1 MLGPA
6 MDPGC
11 QPDARPLAS
20 CHDDIERIRTAGG
33 SSRKPA
39 QRRRPQTRARP
50 LLHRRAVSTRRT
62 LALALTLGA
71 TLSVSLVAREAAAS
85 PAVDGTRNLSMGG
98 TGRGST
104 YGTNAVLLN
113 PSNMGFSQT
122 FAIEPM
128 YQLNIKSRTNGI
140 GIIIMDSLN
149 NSRISLGLGYLFMT
163 GKPRVAYTDDAGEKK
178 ELQLSH
184 FGHEAML
191 TVSVMI
197 VKRWLAVA
205 VKPKYQYVSLRYH
218 DDEGTARDAADKLN
232 AFGLDVALTANFS
245 GWAAIAFT
253 GTNLTGNKAA
263 PYTDERD
270 LHIQDIVEAEG
281 DEIDHQ
287 GLSELSEYPL
297 GFGWGASV
305 FPLHHVDFSVN
316 ADGFHDFTSFRFE
329 KHTRLVYGGSAE
341 YVAGPVPIRFGTV
354 WDNRGKGKG
363 DDRVYVS
370 GGIAYVRPP
379 PVGSVGVDVGFGF
392 SQQVMGPDK
401 ETILGFNLGLRIH
414 PDL

>member
-11 QPDARPLAS
+11 QPDARALAS
-20 CHDDIERIRTAGG
+20 CHDDIEGTGAAERQTSKAA
-33 SSRKPA
+33 PH
-39 QRRRPQTRARP
+39 RRRADRART
-50 LLHRRAVSTRRT
+50 LLHRRAVSVRLT
-62 LALALTLGA
+62 LALALVAGLF
-71 TLSVSLVAREAAAS
+71 AREAAAS
-85 PAVDGTRNLSMGG
+85 PAVDGSRNLAMGG

-113 PSNMGFSQT
+113 PSNMSFSQT

-128 YQLNIKSRTNGI
+128 YQLNIQSRTSGVGI
-140 GIIIMDSLN
+140 VIMDSLN
-149 NSRISLGLGYLFMT
+149 NARVSLGLGYLFMS
-163 GKPRVAYTDDAGEKK
+163 GKPRIAFVDPAGEKHDFK
-178 ELQLSH
+178 LSR

-191 TVSVMI
+191 VLSVSI

-205 VKPKYQYVSLRYH
+205 VKPKYQYVSLRYQ
-218 DDEGTARDAADKLN
+218 DDDGTAHNAADKLN
-232 AFGLDVALTANFS
+232 AFGLDVSLTANLA
-245 GWAAIAFT
+245 GWAAIGLT
-253 GTNLTGNKAA
+253 GTNLTGNNAA

-270 LHIQDIVEAEG
+270 VRIEGVEAAE
-281 DEIDHQ
+281 DATIDH
-287 GLSELSEYPL
+287 GYLSELSDYPL

-305 FPLHHVDFSVN
+305 FPLHHQDFSIN
-316 ADGFHDFTSFRFE
+316 ADGFHDFTTFRFE

-341 YVAGPVPIRFGTV
+341 YVVGPVPIRFGTV
-354 WDNRGKGKG
+354 WDSRGKGKK
-363 DDRVYVS
+363 DDRVFVS
-370 GGIAYVRPP
+370 GGVAYIRSP

-392 SQQVMGPDK
+392 SQQVMGAHK